1 MEPRKIALIFITL
14 GCALALSGGCSESS
28 DETSSSANPPMV
40 IEPNLRVGEVHAG
53 MTVEQVVKQLGEPQ
67 RKTANALE
75 YTRLGFAVMPGP
87 DGVVQVVMC
96 GDVTGINGPLAKAF
110 TGRTKE
116 GIGMNST
123 REEVIKAY
131 GEPSA
136 SNKMIGGLES
146 LKYQT
151 LGITFTLE
159 GRRVHHMIVR
169 LETAPPPD
177 QTMTIDLGSPPPA
190 N

>member
-67 RKTANALE
+67 RRTANALE

-96 GDVTGINGPLAKAF
+96 GDVTGINGPLVKAF
-110 TGRTKE
+110 TGRTRE

-123 REEVIKAY
+123 RAEVIKAY
-131 GEPSA
+131 GEPTS
-136 SNKMIGGLES
+136 SEKFMGGIES
-146 LKYQT
+146 LQYAP

-159 GRRVHHMIVR
+159 GGRVHHMIVR
-169 LETAPPPD
+169 LHGQESDRTVNLRPAP
-177 QTMTIDLGSPPPA
+177 
-190 N
+190 